1 MDERVNFTNEVIDGI
16 RLIKMYGMELA
27 FEKMLSAYRSKEYKS
42 LSKIT
47 YLNCINNMM
56 TMNISMV
63 SCTIMFIIIYYNER
77 YLSLPVIFAT
87 IQMIE

>member
-27 FEKMLSAYRSKEYKS
+27 FEKMLSAYISKEYKS

-47 YLNCINNMM
+47 YLNYINNMM
-56 TMNISMV
+56 TMNISMF